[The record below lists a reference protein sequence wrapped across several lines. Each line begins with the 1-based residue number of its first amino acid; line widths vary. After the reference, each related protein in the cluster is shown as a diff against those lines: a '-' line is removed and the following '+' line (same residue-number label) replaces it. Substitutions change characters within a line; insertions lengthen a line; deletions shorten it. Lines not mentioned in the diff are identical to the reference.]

1 MQYKVYHCIN
11 NKLTINNSQI
21 RGTNK
26 DYYIKWDKGI
36 KDKGIHKRDEFI
48 ISNKRKGCFQMD
60 KQIHIITYMQLQD
73 RIQNENEKYPI

>member
-1 MQYKVYHCIN
+1 MKFTIVFFISIN

-36 KDKGIHKRDEFI
+36 KDKGIYKRDVELGCDNYFI
-48 ISNKRKGCFQMD
+48 K
-60 KQIHIITYMQLQD
+60 
-73 RIQNENEKYPI
+73 